1 MPGLHPGFTRKFHP
15 NLPKEITRVDRYPLG
30 GYPLASARKR
40 LGELLVETGLLS
52 EESLT
57 RVLSEQRTVRKK
69 LGEIIVSQG
78 LATEDEIAQA
88 LSLQLGIPLVD
99 LTNTPVEPQATE
111 LIPEKVA
118 RKHLIVPISLDE
130 RDLHVAMADPLS
142 FEAFEDVRFAS
153 GYTIK
158 TAIATRTGVLWAID
172 QHYHLGSSLST
183 IVKDIAEERLVEV
196 VQDTREADRK
206 DSEDLRKKSEAA
218 PIIRMVNLFVAE
230 AADQKAS
237 DIHVEP
243 SKTTLLIRNRVD
255 GVLRKS
261 LELPKWVQG
270 AVISRIKIMAKM
282 DIAEKR
288 LPQDGRIGVRVGSK
302 ALDLRVSTM
311 PAAYGEKVVI
321 RILDQATAHIPLEAM
336 GILEDDLLQLE
347 ELIRRPQGILLV
359 TGPTGS
365 GKTTTL
371 YAALQKI
378 KSVERN
384 ITTIEDPIEYDIS
397 GVNQVAVQEKI
408 GLSFASTL
416 RAMLRQDPDVI
427 MLGEMRDLDTT
438 TIAMQAA
445 LTGHLVISTIHTNS
459 SAATVTRL
467 RNLGVPSYLI
477 ASTLIAIVSQR
488 LVRVICPKCRV
499 KEEPSERDLAR
510 IGLAQTKKG
519 EISFFRGEG
528 CQACGETGYRGRTGI
543 FEILP
548 FHQQM
553 RDLVMG
559 KGSETDIRQLAVA
572 KGMVTLGQAALDK
585 VKAGVTTLSELYRVV
600 ETEEEFGAG
609 CPHCGTSLGAEF
621 VICPGCGH
629 SLVSS
634 CPSCQKMVSPHWKFC
649 PYCRHNT
656 VKMARK
662 RSIA

>member
-1 MPGLHPGFTRKFHP
+1 MAG
-15 NLPKEITRVDRYPLG
+15 
-30 GYPLASARKR
+30 ARKR

-69 LGEIIVSQG
+69 LGEIIVNQG

-99 LTNTPVEPQATE
+99 LPNTPVEPQAVE

-118 RKHLIVPISLDE
+118 RKHLIMPISLDE

-158 TAIATRTGVLWAID
+158 TTIATRTGVLWAID

-183 IVKDIAEERLVEV
+183 IVKDITEERLVEV
-196 VQDTREADRK
+196 VQDTRETDRK

-230 AADQKAS
+230 AADQGAS

-243 SKTTLLIRNRVD
+243 SKTTMLIRNRVD

-302 ALDLRVSTM
+302 TLDLRVSTM

-321 RILDQATAHIPLEAM
+321 RILDQATAQISLEAM
-336 GILEDDLLQLE
+336 GMPEEDRLQLE
-347 ELIRRPQGILLV
+347 GLIHRPQGILLV

-371 YAALQKI
+371 YSAIEKI

-397 GVNQVAVQEKI
+397 GVNQVAVREKI
-408 GLSFASTL
+408 GLSFAVTL

-445 LTGHLVISTIHTNS
+445 LTGHLVLSTIHTNS

-499 KEEPSERDLAR
+499 KDEPSERDLAR
-510 IGLAQTKKG
+510 VGLAQTKKG

-528 CQACGETGYRGRTGI
+528 CKACGETGYRGRTGI

-553 RDLVMG
+553 RDLVMS

-572 KGMVTLGQAALDK
+572 KGMVTLGQAALAK

-609 CPHCGTSLGAEF
+609 CPHCGTSLGADF
-621 VICPGCGH
+621 VVCPGCGH

-634 CPSCQKMVSPHWKFC
+634 CPSCQKMVSPDWKFC
-649 PYCRHNT
+649 PYCRHNAE
-656 VKMARK
+656 KMARK
-662 RSIA
+662 HSFA

>member
-1 MPGLHPGFTRKFHP
+1 
-15 NLPKEITRVDRYPLG
+15 
-30 GYPLASARKR
+30 LAGARKR

-57 RVLSEQRTVRKK
+57 RVLSVQRTVRKK
-69 LGEIIVSQG
+69 LGEVIVDQG

-99 LTNTPVEPQATE
+99 LTNTPVEPQAIE

-118 RKHLIVPISLDE
+118 RKHLIVPILLDE

-158 TAIATRTGVLWAID
+158 TAIATRSGVLWAID

-183 IVKDIAEERLVEV
+183 IVNDIAEESLVEV
-196 VQDTREADRK
+196 VQDTRETNRK
-206 DSEDLRKKSEAA
+206 DTEDLRKKSEAA
-218 PIIRMVNLFVAE
+218 PIIRMVNLFIAE
-230 AADQKAS
+230 AADQGAS

-270 AVISRIKIMAKM
+270 AVISRTKIMAKL

-288 LPQDGRIGVRVGSK
+288 LPQDGRIGVRVGAK

-321 RILDQATAHIPLEAM
+321 RILDQATAQIPLEAM
-336 GILEDDLLQLE
+336 GMPEDDLLQLDG
-347 ELIRRPQGILLV
+347 LIRRPQGILLV

-371 YAALQKI
+371 YAALNRI

-384 ITTIEDPIEYDIS
+384 ITTIEDPIEYDIP

-408 GLSFASTL
+408 GVSFASTL

-427 MLGEMRDLDTT
+427 MLGEMRDLETT

-445 LTGHLVISTIHTNS
+445 LTGHLVLSTMHTNS

-467 RNLGVPSYLI
+467 RNLGIPSYLI
-477 ASTLIAIVSQR
+477 ASTMIAIVSQR

-499 KEEPSERDLAR
+499 KDEPSEHDLAR
-510 IGLAQTKKG
+510 IGLAQTKKE
-519 EISFFRGEG
+519 EITFFRGEG
-528 CQACGETGYRGRTGI
+528 CQACGDTGYRGRTGI

-553 RDLVMG
+553 RDRMMS

-572 KGMVTLGQAALDK
+572 KGMVTLGQAALAK
-585 VKAGVTTLSELYRVV
+585 VKAGVTALSELYRVV

-609 CPHCGTSLGAEF
+609 CPHCGTSLGADF

-649 PYCRHNT
+649 PYCRHDN
-656 VKMARK
+656 VKMTRK
-662 RSIA
+662 RSFA

>member
-1 MPGLHPGFTRKFHP
+1 MA
-15 NLPKEITRVDRYPLG
+15 G
-30 GYPLASARKR
+30 GRKR
-40 LGELLVETGLLS
+40 IGELLVETGLLS
-52 EESLT
+52 EEDLT
-57 RVLSEQRTVRKK
+57 RALSTQRTRRGKI
-69 LGEIIVSQG
+69 GEVIVSLG

-88 LSLQLGIPLVD
+88 ISLQLGIPLLD
-99 LTNTPVEPQATE
+99 LENTPVEPQAIE

-118 RKHLIVPISLDE
+118 RKHRIIPVSLEDK
-130 RDLHVAMADPLS
+130 DLHIAMADPLS

-153 GYTIK
+153 GFTIK
-158 TAIATRTGVLWAID
+158 TSIATPSGILWAID
-172 QHYHLGSSLST
+172 QHYNLGSSLST

-196 VQDTREADRK
+196 VQEARETDRK
-206 DSEDLRKKSEAA
+206 DSEDLRRKSEAA
-218 PIIRMVNLFVAE
+218 PIVRMVNLFIAE
-230 AADQKAS
+230 AVDQGAS

-243 SKTTLLIRNRVD
+243 SRTTMLVRNRVD

-288 LPQDGRIGVRVGSK
+288 LPQDGRIGVRVGTK

-321 RILDQATAHIPLEAM
+321 RILDSANAHIPLESM
-336 GILEDDLLQLE
+336 GMAGSELQLLE

-371 YAALQKI
+371 YGALNKI
-378 KSVERN
+378 KSMERN
-384 ITTIEDPIEYDIS
+384 ITTIEDPVEYDIA
-397 GVNQVAVQEKI
+397 GINQVAVQEKI
-408 GLSFASTL
+408 GLSFASAL

-445 LTGHLVISTIHTNS
+445 LTGHLVLSTMHTNS
-459 SAATVTRL
+459 SASTITRL
-467 RNLGVPSYLI
+467 RNLGIPSYLI
-477 ASTLIAIVSQR
+477 ASTLVAIVAQR
-488 LVRVICPKCRV
+488 LVRVICTKCRV
-499 KEEPSERDLAR
+499 RAQPSERDLAR
-510 IGLAQTKKG
+510 IGLAKADNG
-519 EISFFRGEG
+519 ETAFYRGEG
-528 CQACGETGYRGRTGI
+528 CQACGGTGYRGRTGI

-559 KGSETDIRQLAVA
+559 KGSETDVRQLAVA
-572 KGMVTLGQAALDK
+572 RGMVTLGQAALAK
-585 VKAGVTTLSELYRVV
+585 AKAGVTTLAELYRVV
-600 ETEEEFGAG
+600 ETEEEFGTG
-609 CPHCGTSLGAEF
+609 CPQCGTSLGAEF

-634 CPSCQKMVSPHWKFC
+634 CPSCRKMVSPHWKFC
-649 PYCRHNT
+649 PYCRHDFVT
-656 VKMARK
+656 VTRK
-662 RSIA
+662 RSFA

>member
-1 MPGLHPGFTRKFHP
+1 M
-15 NLPKEITRVDRYPLG
+15 
-30 GYPLASARKR
+30 ASARKR

-52 EESLT
+52 EENLT

-69 LGEIIVSQG
+69 LGEIIVNQG

-99 LTNTPVEPQATE
+99 LANTPVEPQAIE

-158 TAIATRTGVLWAID
+158 TTIATRTGVLWAID

-183 IVKDIAEERLVEV
+183 IVKDITDERMVEV
-196 VQDTREADRK
+196 VQDTRETDRK

-230 AADQKAS
+230 AADQGAS

-243 SKTTLLIRNRVD
+243 SKTTMLVRNRVD

-302 ALDLRVSTM
+302 TLDLRVSTM

-321 RILDQATAHIPLEAM
+321 RILDQATAQISLEAM
-336 GILEDDLLQLE
+336 GMPEEDLLQLDG
-347 ELIRRPQGILLV
+347 LIRRPQGILLV

-371 YAALQKI
+371 YSAIKKI

-384 ITTIEDPIEYDIS
+384 ITTVEDPIEYDIP

-408 GLSFASTL
+408 GLSFAATL

-445 LTGHLVISTIHTNS
+445 LTGHLVLSTIHTNS
-459 SAATVTRL
+459 SAASVTRL
-467 RNLGVPSYLI
+467 RNLGIPSYLI
-477 ASTLIAIVSQR
+477 ASTLIGIVSQR

-499 KEEPSERDLAR
+499 KDEPSERDLAR
-510 IGLAQTKKG
+510 VGLAQTKKG

-528 CQACGETGYRGRTGI
+528 CKACGETGYRGRTGI

-553 RDLVMG
+553 RDLVMS

-572 KGMVTLGQAALDK
+572 KGMVTLGQAALAK

-609 CPHCGTSLGAEF
+609 CPHCGTSLGADF

-656 VKMARK
+656 VKMERK
-662 RSIA
+662 RSFA